1 MAEDNSS
8 IDLSL
13 LSEGSSDEE
22 DAACMGT
29 TECAAHQPNAST
41 SQPTAES
48 DEVTAA
54 PVQQGTAGWDSPTH
68 DDNTRT
74 RKKLLSKKKLKRLKE
89 KHERRGIIYVS
100 RIPPHMKPQ
109 KLRQLLSQYGEVGR
123 IYCTPE
129 DPLARK
135 KRKQKGGN
143 TGKNQWD
150 AQCCNGCFRLCRLA
164 QTYWFR
170 SYTLPSSLSYS
181 KTKAFAH
188 CLTNMS
194 TCPGKNFTEG
204 WVEFED
210 KHIAK
215 QVAAMLN
222 GQPIG
227 GRRRSAYHFDL
238 WCLKY
243 LPKFKWDHLTEEI
256 AYEKAVREQRLAA
269 ELSAAKRERDFYL
282 SRVDRAKGVKAM
294 AERRAS
300 KGSSEG
306 LSDKADHVALNTT
319 HPQDASG
326 QVANGRIEVLGVDS
340 IADGEQQNQP
350 VGGAGA
356 GVVKRAFVRHYGQRR
371 VKPDPVGPDA
381 PELDDS
387 VLNLVVARKKQ
398 KL

>member
-143 TGKNQWD
+143 T
-150 AQCCNGCFRLCRLA
+150 
-164 QTYWFR
+164 
-170 SYTLPSSLSYS
+170 
-181 KTKAFAH
+181 
-188 CLTNMS
+188 
-194 TCPGKNFTEG
+194 GKNFTEG